1 MLSSSSNLIGFVP
14 TLEALPLVAELSG
27 GGEWKMVPCPSYGR
41 VIRQMLAGQFS
52 TGLLPFEVFL
62 IEILSRPALLDRW
75 CVPMVLPAAP
85 VELVMSQRMMK
96 QIQQGE
102 AHRTTSAV
110 QSLVIG
116 IESRNSLTRHQFIAW
131 QRGHPGLE
139 NAKPVFKMLPMELM
153 HQAMIAESI
162 DGFVVPTPWGIAAEA
177 LSDGRLINDF
187 SSGKLGQQLVLC
199 CHRNVVETASQTWE
213 ALPAR
218 LAGQRDRLANV
229 SERDAAIKAMQQLG
243 RPHCDTDAIERSADL
258 YFATMNKNEFIPD
271 EEWLNK
277 QIERLARLIP
287 TVARVNSLNDLA
299 RSLAMV
305 PSTGR
310 SKSAIPSAQSSILD
324 C

>member
-1 MLSSSSNLIGFVP
+1 MLSNITNVIGFVP
-14 TLEALPLVAELSG
+14 TLEALPLVAELSLSSD
-27 GGEWKMVPCPSYGR
+27 WKMVPCPSYGR

-62 IEILSRPALLDRW
+62 MEILSRPALLDRW

-102 AHRTTSAV
+102 AHRSGLSV
-110 QSLVIG
+110 QSLAIG

-131 QRGHPGLE
+131 QRTHPGLE

-162 DGFVVPTPWGIAAEA
+162 DGFVVPTPWGIAAEG
-177 LSDGRLINDF
+177 LSDGRLIDDF
-187 SSGKLGQQLVLC
+187 VSGKLGQQLVLC
-199 CHRNVVETASQTWE
+199 CHRNVVDTDSDRWL
-213 ALPAR
+213 ALTGK
-218 LAGQRDRLANV
+218 LAVQRDLLSNA
-229 SERDAAIKAMQQLG
+229 SERDAAIQAMHQLG
-243 RPHCDTDAIERSADL
+243 RPHCDEDACVRSARL
-258 YFATMNKNEFIPD
+258 YFDTMTKNEFVPD

-287 TVARVNSLNDLA
+287 AVARSNGLA
-299 RSLAMV
+299 TLPRSLAMV
-305 PSTGR
+305 RSTGR
-310 SKSAIPSAQSSILD
+310 SKSAIPSAQ
-324 C
+324 

>member
-14 TLEALPLVAELSG
+14 TLEALPLVAELSA
-27 GGEWKMVPCPSYGR
+27 GGEWKLVPCPSYGR

-52 TGLLPFEVFL
+52 AGLLPFEVFL

-75 CVPMVLPAAP
+75 CVPMVLPDAP

-131 QRGHPGLE
+131 QRAHPGLE
-139 NAKPVFKMLPMELM
+139 KAKPVFKMLPMELM

-177 LSDGRLINDF
+177 LSEGRLISDF

-199 CHRNVVETASQTWE
+199 CHRNVVETASDAWE

-218 LAGQRDRLANV
+218 LSAQRGLLANV
-229 SERDAAIKAMQQLG
+229 SERDAAIKAMHHL
-243 RPHCDTDAIERSADL
+243 
-258 YFATMNKNEFIPD
+258 
-271 EEWLNK
+271 
-277 QIERLARLIP
+277 
-287 TVARVNSLNDLA
+287 
-299 RSLAMV
+299 
-305 PSTGR
+305 
-310 SKSAIPSAQSSILD
+310 
-324 C
+324 